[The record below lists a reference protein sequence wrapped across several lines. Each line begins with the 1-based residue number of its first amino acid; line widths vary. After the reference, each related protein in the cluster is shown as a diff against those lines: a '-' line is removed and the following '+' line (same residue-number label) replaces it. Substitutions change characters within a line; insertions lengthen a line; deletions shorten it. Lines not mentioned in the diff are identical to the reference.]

1 MKNAKKILS
10 ILLCLLMLL
19 TLASCKKEEAKT
31 EEDGEKDGTA
41 AAIAFSI
48 TANDTTIELG
58 KDATPVLTALGAP
71 MAQSSV
77 GNCGGK
83 AGTWTRYTYAGFYL
97 LVLENGDQQTVD
109 QIELKDDSILTAKG
123 VGIGSTRDD
132 VLKAY
137 GQGYDKSH
145 SSDTA
150 LIWRQGNRQLEFYF
164 ENGIASAVN
173 FVNK

>member
-1 MKNAKKILS
+1 MTKKLS
-10 ILLCLLMLL
+10 WKRALICVTVVVLAALMLF
-19 TLASCKKEEAKT
+19 TAS
-31 EEDGEKDGTA
+31 
-41 AAIAFSI
+41 
-48 TANDTTIELG
+48 L
-58 KDATPVLTALGAP
+58 P
-71 MAQSSV
+71 
-77 GNCGGK
+77 
-83 AGTWTRYTYAGFYL
+83 
-97 LVLENGDQQTVD
+97 LVEQTVD

-137 GQGYDKSH
+137 GQGYDKSQ